1 MHHSGT
7 EFYSNVMPVARKGRH
22 GHRTGRMGDQLLPVR
37 GRGLAGR
44 ALLFGFSPDAAFADG
59 LAAGFDAGLS
69 FFAGFAD
76 FADFADFAADFVLA
90 AGRSSSSSSSSRT
103 LEARSAATRFCVA
116 STLRLR

>member
-44 ALLFGFSPDAAFADG
+44 ALLLGFSPAAAFADG
-59 LAAGFDAGLS
+59 VAAGFDAGLS
-69 FFAGFAD
+69 FFAGFEV
-76 FADFADFAADFVLA
+76 FAADFALA
-90 AGRSSSSSSSSRT
+90 AGRSSSSSSSRV
-103 LEARSAATRFCVA
+103 LEARSAATR
-116 STLRLR
+116 